1 MRLMVGVL
9 IAACTLSACGGGDG
23 GGTAVSSGNGGTGGT
38 SGTGG
43 STGGGGTGGSTA
55 SSGPA
60 LVQRNVYQTQADPN
74 DTENNSTLAFTSP
87 TAKGNTIWVAVTV
100 PDYGGIHTISV
111 TDTQNNTYTQLDQE
125 NDGAPGSQSVAHF
138 YASNIAGDTST
149 PDSITINWGNDN
161 YKGIL
166 ITEISGVTATPLVGH
181 AANIQDGLAG
191 GTNNV
196 TSTAI
201 SVGSTQ
207 TPGLLV
213 AVSVNTSGGTSDIGG
228 SGAAG
233 PAAGS
238 GMTPIATFWDWGQ
251 NLGTFVTATVT
262 SAESISAVFNA
273 PDTDSYVTVAAVF
286 Y

>member
-1 MRLMVGVL
+1 MRLIVGVL
-9 IAACTLSACGGGDG
+9 IAACTLCACGGGDG
-23 GGTAVSSGNGGTGGT
+23 GGGTAASSGNGGTSGT

-43 STGGGGTGGSTA
+43 SSGSGGTGGSTP

-60 LVQRNVYQTQADPN
+60 LVQMNTYQTQDAT
-74 DTENNSTLAFTSP
+74 TENNSMVAFKSP
-87 TAKGNTIWVAVTV
+87 TAKGDTIWVAVTV
-100 PDYGGIHTISV
+100 ADFGGIHSISI
-111 TDTQNNTYTQLDQE
+111 TDTQGNTYTQLDQK
-125 NDGAPGSQSVAHF
+125 NDAAPGSQTVAHF
-138 YASNIAGDTST
+138 YAANIAGDTAT
-149 PDSITINWGNDN
+149 PDTIMVNWGNDD

-166 ITEISGVTATPLVGH
+166 ITEISGVTSTPLVGH

-201 SVGSTQ
+201 TVGSTQ
-207 TPGLLV
+207 TPGLLL
-213 AVSVNTSGGTSDIGG
+213 AVSVNTSGGTSDTGG